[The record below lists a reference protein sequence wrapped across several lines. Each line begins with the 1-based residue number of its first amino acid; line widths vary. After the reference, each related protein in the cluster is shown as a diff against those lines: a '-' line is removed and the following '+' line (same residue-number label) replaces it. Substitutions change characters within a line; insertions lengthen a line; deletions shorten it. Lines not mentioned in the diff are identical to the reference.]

1 MKHWKTDPKTLIWV
15 GGIAVLLGV
24 VLPLLMVSKVI
35 PSTFFLNFVAF
46 AFQLL
51 GMATSIIGAFSLVK
65 TRLDVKKADKSFI
78 EEQPSDKHR

>member
-15 GGIAVLLGV
+15 GGIAVVLGFV
-24 VLPLLMVSKVI
+24 MPLLMVSKVL
-35 PSTFFLNFVAF
+35 PSTYFLNFLAF

-51 GMATSIIGAFSLVK
+51 GMSTSIIGAFSLVK

>member
-1 MKHWKTDPKTLIWV
+1 MKYWKSDPKTLIWV
-15 GGIAVLLGV
+15 GGIAIILGLA
-24 VLPLLMVSKVI
+24 LPFLMVIKFL
-35 PSTFFLNFVAF
+35 PSTYFLNFLAF

-51 GMATSIIGAFSLVK
+51 GMSTSIIGAFSLVK